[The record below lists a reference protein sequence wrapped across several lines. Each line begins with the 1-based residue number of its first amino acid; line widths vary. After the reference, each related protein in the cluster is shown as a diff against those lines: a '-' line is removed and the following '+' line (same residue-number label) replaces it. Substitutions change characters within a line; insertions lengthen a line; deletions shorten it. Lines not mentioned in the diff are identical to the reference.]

1 MKQFS
6 KFIPLVLILF
16 FSSTTVFAQEA
27 SEECTV
33 KYNLFRGDFKSNNY
47 DLAYDNWLWV
57 FENCPTLSI
66 NTYKNG
72 IDIAEARYKKAVTN
86 VEKANA
92 VALMKRVVEQ
102 RIKYYPEED
111 LAKVYSDYAEF
122 LEYTGASDNEIFT
135 LLDKA
140 FKIDPTRMGIKS
152 MYKYFQGVIDRNKD
166 TNPQY
171 VFDTYD
177 ELVEAV
183 GTKMENYSR
192 DLEEFEK
199 RIESNQ
205 TLSPTEE
212 RKKNAYE
219 TNLAALGQIEGG
231 LDDII
236 ISISTCDRLV
246 PLYTKQLEENKGNAV
261 WLKRAVSRMYAKECT
276 SDPLYFKLVEAYVKA
291 DPSAAASIFYAN
303 ILFENGETSKAL
315 QFYQK
320 AVDQE
325 TDGFKKADYLMRI
338 ASEMARKGNNIEAK
352 NYALKALSHRSN
364 LGRAYLLIGTL
375 YAGSANSCG
384 NDEFSKRM
392 VYVAALEKA
401 QRAKAVDPSITSL
414 ADRYIS
420 SYVANIPSK
429 KLIFVEG
436 KESGTSYRINCWIG
450 ETVRIP

>member
-6 KFIPLVLILF
+6 HLTLVLILF
-16 FSSTTVFAQEA
+16 LSSVSVFSQEV

-33 KYNLFRGDFKSNNY
+33 KYNLFRGDFKTNNY
-47 DLAYDNWLWV
+47 DMAYDYWIWT
-57 FENCPTLSI
+57 FENCPTLSVNI
-66 NTYKNG
+66 YKNG
-72 IDIAEARYKKAVTN
+72 MDIAEYRYKKATG
-86 VEKANA
+86 VEKEK
-92 VALMKRVVEQ
+92 ALALVKRVVEQ
-102 RIKYYPEED
+102 RIKYYPDDD
-111 LAKVYSDYAEF
+111 LGKVYSDYAEF
-122 LEYTGASDNEIFT
+122 MESAGASDDEIFS

-140 FKIDPTRMGIKS
+140 FKVDPTRMGIKS
-152 MYKYFQGVIDRNKD
+152 MYRYFQGVIDRNKD

-183 GTKMENYSR
+183 GTKMDNYSR
-192 DLEEFEK
+192 DLEDFEK
-199 RIESNQ
+199 RLSEGQ

-246 PLYTKQLEENKGNAV
+246 PLYTKQIEENRGNAV
-261 WLKRAVSRMYAKECT
+261 WLKRAVSRMYTKECT
-276 SDPLYFKLVEAYVKA
+276 TDPLYYKLVEAYVKA
-291 DPSAAASIFYAN
+291 DPSPSSSIFYAN
-303 ILFENGETSKAL
+303 ILFENGESTKAL
-315 QFYQK
+315 KYYQP
-320 AVDQE
+320 AVEQE
-325 TDGFKKADYLMRI
+325 TDNFKKAGYLFTI
-338 ASEMARKGNNIEAK
+338 AQEMARRGNVVEAR
-352 NYALKALSHRSN
+352 NYAQKALSYRSN
-364 LGRAYLLIGTL
+364 LGRAYLLISTL

-392 VYVAALEKA
+392 VYVAALDKA
-401 QRAKAVDPSITSL
+401 YKAKAVDPSISSL
-414 ADRYIS
+414 AERYIS
-420 SYVANIPSK
+420 SYVANIPTK

-436 KESGTSYRINCWIG
+436 KESGSSFRINCWIG

>member
-6 KFIPLVLILF
+6 HLTLVLILF
-16 FSSTTVFAQEA
+16 LYSTTAFTQEV

-33 KYNLFRGDFKSNNY
+33 KYNLFRGDFKTNNY
-47 DLAYDNWLWV
+47 DMAYDNWIWT
-57 FENCPTLSI
+57 FENCPTLSVNI
-66 NTYKNG
+66 YKNG
-72 IDIAEARYKKAVTN
+72 IDIAEARYKKAVTSI
-86 VEKANA
+86 EKTTA
-92 VALMKRVVEQ
+92 VALMKRVIEQ

-183 GTKMENYSR
+183 GIKMDNYSR
-192 DLEEFEK
+192 DLEDFEK
-199 RIESNQ
+199 RLAEGQ

-212 RKKNAYE
+212 KYKNTYE
-219 TNLAALGQIEGG
+219 TNLEALGQIEGG

-236 ISISTCDRLV
+236 ISISTCDRMV
-246 PLYTKQLEENKGNAV
+246 PLYTKQLEENRGNAV

-276 SDPLYFKLVEAYVKA
+276 TDPLYGKLVEAFVKA
-291 DPSAAASIFYAN
+291 DPSPASSIFYAN
-303 ILFENGETSKAL
+303 ILFEKGESTKAL
-315 QFYQK
+315 KYYQQ
-320 AVDQE
+320 AIDQE
-325 TDGFKKADYLMRI
+325 TDNFKKADYLMRI
-338 ASEMARKGNNIEAK
+338 AQEMARKGNNIEARA
-352 NYALKALSHRSN
+352 YALKALSYRSN
-364 LGRAYLLIGTL
+364 LGRAYLLISSL

-392 VYVAALEKA
+392 VYVAALDKA
-401 QRAKAVDPSITSL
+401 YKAKVVDPSISSL

-420 SYVANIPSK
+420 SYTANIPTK

-436 KESGTSYRINCWIG
+436 KESGTSFRINCWIG

>member
-6 KFIPLVLILF
+6 HLTLVLILF
-16 FSSTTVFAQEA
+16 LSSSSVFSQEV

-33 KYNLFRGDFKSNNY
+33 KYNLFRGDFKTNNY
-47 DLAYDNWLWV
+47 DMAYDNWIWT
-57 FENCPTLSI
+57 FENCPTLSVNI
-66 NTYKNG
+66 YKNG
-72 IDIAEARYKKAVTN
+72 MDIAEYRFKKAIG
-86 VEKANA
+86 VEKEK
-92 VALMKRVVEQ
+92 ALALVKRVVEQ
-102 RIKYYPEED
+102 RIKYYPEDD
-111 LAKVYSDYAEF
+111 LGKVYSDYAEF
-122 LEYTGASDNEIFT
+122 MESAGASDDEIFT

-140 FKIDPTRMGIKS
+140 FKVDPTRMGIKS
-152 MYKYFQGVIDRNKD
+152 MYRYFQGVIDRNKD

-183 GTKMENYSR
+183 GTKMDNYSR
-192 DLEEFEK
+192 DLEDFEK
-199 RIESNQ
+199 RLAEGQ

-246 PLYTKQLEENKGNAV
+246 PLYTKQIEENRGNAV

-276 SDPLYFKLVEAYVKA
+276 TDPLYNKLVEAFVKA
-291 DPSAAASIFYAN
+291 DPSPASSIFYAN
-303 ILFENGETSKAL
+303 ILFEKGESTKAL
-315 QFYQK
+315 KYYQQ

-338 ASEMARKGNNIEAK
+338 AQEMARRGNVVEARS
-352 NYALKALSHRSN
+352 YAQKALSYRSN

-401 QRAKAVDPSITSL
+401 YKAKAVDPSITSL
-414 ADRYIS
+414 AERYIS
-420 SYVANIPSK
+420 SYAANIPTK

-436 KESGTSYRINCWIG
+436 KESGSSYRIGCWIG
-450 ETVRIP
+450 ETVRVP

>member
-1 MKQFS
+1 MES
-6 KFIPLVLILF
+6 AGCADND
-16 FSSTTVFAQEA
+16 VF
-27 SEECTV
+27 T
-33 KYNLFRGDFKSNNY
+33 F
-47 DLAYDNWLWV
+47 
-57 FENCPTLSI
+57 
-66 NTYKNG
+66 
-72 IDIAEARYKKAVTN
+72 
-86 VEKANA
+86 
-92 VALMKRVVEQ
+92 
-102 RIKYYPEED
+102 
-111 LAKVYSDYAEF
+111 
-122 LEYTGASDNEIFT
+122 
-135 LLDKA
+135 LDKA
-140 FKIDPTRMGIKS
+140 FKVDPTRMGIKS

-183 GTKMENYSR
+183 GTKMDNYSR

-199 RIESNQ
+199 RLAEGQI
-205 TLSPTEE
+205 LSPTEE
-212 RKKNAYE
+212 KRKNAFE

-236 ISISTCDRLV
+236 ISISTCDRLI
-246 PLYTKQLEENKGNAV
+246 PLYNKQIEENRGNAI

-276 SDPLYFKLVEAYVKA
+276 NDPLYFKLVEAYVKA
-291 DPSAAASIFYAN
+291 DPSPASSIFYAN
-303 ILFENGETSKAL
+303 ILFEKGESSKAL
-315 QFYQK
+315 TYYRQ

-325 TDGFKKADYLMRI
+325 TDAFKKAGYLLTI
-338 ASEMARKGNNIEAK
+338 AQEMARKGNVVEAK
-352 NYALKALSHRSN
+352 NYALKALSFRSN

-401 QRAKAVDPSITSL
+401 QRAKAVDPSISSL

-420 SYVANIPSK
+420 SYAANIPTK
-429 KLIFVEG
+429 KLVFVEG
-436 KESGTSYRINCWIG
+436 KESGSLFRINCWVG

>member
-6 KFIPLVLILF
+6 HLTLVLLLF
-16 FSSTTVFAQEA
+16 FSSTTIFAQEV

-33 KYNLFRGDFKSNNY
+33 KYNLFRGDFKTNNY
-47 DLAYDNWLWV
+47 DMAYDNWLWT
-57 FENCPTLSI
+57 FENCPTLSVNI
-66 NTYKNG
+66 YKNG
-72 IDIAEARYKKAVTN
+72 MDIADYRYKKATG
-86 VEKANA
+86 VEKDKAL
-92 VALMKRVVEQ
+92 ALMKRVVEQ
-102 RIKYYPEED
+102 RIKYYPEDD
-111 LAKVYSDYAEF
+111 LGKVYSDYAEF
-122 LEYTGASDNEIFT
+122 MESTGASDNIIFE

-140 FKIDPTRMGIKS
+140 FKVDPTRMGIKS

-177 ELVEAV
+177 ELLEAV
-183 GTKMENYSR
+183 GTKMDNYSR

-199 RIESNQ
+199 RLAEGQ

-212 RKKNAYE
+212 RKKNAFE

-236 ISISTCDRLV
+236 ISISTCDRLI
-246 PLYTKQLEENKGNAV
+246 PLYTKQLDENRGNAI
-261 WLKRAVSRMYAKECT
+261 WLKRAVSRMYIKECT
-276 SDPLYFKLVEAYVKA
+276 TNPLYFKLVEAYVKA
-291 DPSAAASIFYAN
+291 DPSSTSSIFYAN
-303 ILFENGETSKAL
+303 ILFENGESNKAL
-315 QFYQK
+315 KYYQQ

-325 TDGFKKADYLMRI
+325 TDGFKKAGYLLTI
-338 ASEMARKGNNIEAK
+338 AQEMARKGNAIEAK
-352 NYALKALSHRSN
+352 SYALKALSFRSN
-364 LGRAYLLIGTL
+364 LGRAYLLISTL
-375 YAGSANSCG
+375 YANSANSCG

-392 VYVAALEKA
+392 VYVAALDKA
-401 QRAKAVDPSITSL
+401 QKAKAVDPSITSL

-420 SYVANIPSK
+420 SYAANIPSK

-436 KESGTSYRINCWIG
+436 KESGSSFRINCWIA

>member
-6 KFIPLVLILF
+6 HLTLVLILF
-16 FSSTTVFAQEA
+16 LSSMAVFSQEV

-33 KYNLFRGDFKSNNY
+33 KYNLFRGDFKTNNY
-47 DLAYDNWLWV
+47 DMAYDNWIWT
-57 FENCPTLSI
+57 FENCPTLSVNI
-66 NTYKNG
+66 YKNG
-72 IDIAEARYKKAVTN
+72 MDIAEARYIKATG
-86 VEKANA
+86 VEKQK
-92 VALMKRVVEQ
+92 ALALVKRVVEQ
-102 RIKYYPEED
+102 RIKYYPDED

-122 LEYTGASDNEIFT
+122 MESAAASDNEIFV

-152 MYKYFQGVIDRNKD
+152 MYRYFQGVIDRNKD

-183 GTKMENYSR
+183 GTKMDNYSR
-192 DLEEFEK
+192 DLEEYEK
-199 RIESNQ
+199 RLAEGQ

-212 RKKNAYE
+212 RKKNAFE

-236 ISISTCDRLV
+236 ISISTCDRLI
-246 PLYTKQLEENKGNAV
+246 PLYTKQIEENRGNAV
-261 WLKRAVSRMYAKECT
+261 WLKRAVSRMYVKECT
-276 SDPLYFKLVEAYVKA
+276 TDPLYGKLVEAYVKA
-291 DPSAAASIFYAN
+291 DPSPTSSIFYAN
-303 ILFENGETSKAL
+303 ILFEKGESTKAL
-315 QFYQK
+315 KYYQQ

-325 TDGFKKADYLMRI
+325 TDGFKKAGYLFTI
-338 ASEMARKGNNIEAK
+338 AQEMARKGNNIEAR
-352 NYALKALSHRSN
+352 NYALKALSYRSN

-375 YAGSANSCG
+375 YAASANSCG

-401 QRAKAVDPSITSL
+401 YKAKAVDPSISSL
-414 ADRYIS
+414 AERYIS
-420 SYVANIPSK
+420 SYAANIPTK

-436 KESGTSYRINCWIG
+436 KESGSSFRIGCWIG
-450 ETVRIP
+450 ETVRVP

>member
-6 KFIPLVLILF
+6 HLTLVLILF
-16 FSSTTVFAQEA
+16 LSSSSVFSQEV

-33 KYNLFRGDFKSNNY
+33 KYNLFRGDFKTNNY
-47 DLAYDNWLWV
+47 DMAYDNWIWT
-57 FENCPTLSI
+57 FENCPTLSVNI
-66 NTYKNG
+66 YKNG
-72 IDIAEARYKKAVTN
+72 MDIAEYRFKKAMG
-86 VEKANA
+86 VEKEK
-92 VALMKRVVEQ
+92 ALALVKRVVEQ
-102 RIKYYPEED
+102 RIKYYPEDD
-111 LAKVYSDYAEF
+111 LGKVYSDYAEF
-122 LEYTGASDNEIFT
+122 MESAGASDNEIFT

-140 FKIDPTRMGIKS
+140 FKVDPTRMGIKS
-152 MYKYFQGVIDRNKD
+152 MYRYFQGVIDRNKD

-183 GTKMENYSR
+183 GTKMDNYSR
-192 DLEEFEK
+192 DLEDFEK
-199 RIESNQ
+199 RLAEGQ

-246 PLYTKQLEENKGNAV
+246 PLYTKQIEENRGNAV

-276 SDPLYFKLVEAYVKA
+276 TDPLYNKLVEAFVKA
-291 DPSAAASIFYAN
+291 DPSPASSIFYAN
-303 ILFENGETSKAL
+303 ILFEKGESTKAL
-315 QFYQK
+315 KYYQQ

-338 ASEMARKGNNIEAK
+338 AQEMARKGNVVEAR
-352 NYALKALSHRSN
+352 NYAQKALSYRSN

-401 QRAKAVDPSITSL
+401 YKAKAVDPSISSL
-414 ADRYIS
+414 AERYIS
-420 SYVANIPSK
+420 SYAANIPTK

-436 KESGTSYRINCWIG
+436 KESGSSFRIGCWIG
-450 ETVRIP
+450 ETVRVP

>member
-6 KFIPLVLILF
+6 HLTLVLILF
-16 FSSTTVFAQEA
+16 FSSTTIFAQEA

-33 KYNLFRGDFKSNNY
+33 KYSLFRGDFNTNNY
-47 DLAYDNWLWV
+47 DLAYDNWLWT

-66 NTYKNG
+66 NIYKNG
-72 IDIAEARYKKAVTN
+72 MDIAEARYRKATG
-86 VEKANA
+86 VEKDK
-92 VALMKRVVEQ
+92 ALALVKRVVEQ
-102 RIKYYPEED
+102 RIKYYPDDD
-111 LAKVYSDYAEF
+111 LGKVYSDYAEF
-122 LEYTGASDNEIFT
+122 LESVGASENEIFSF
-135 LLDKA
+135 LDKA
-140 FKIDPTRMGIKS
+140 FKVDPTRMGIKS
-152 MYKYFQGVIDRNKD
+152 MYRYFQGVIDRNKD

-183 GTKMENYSR
+183 GIKMENYSR

-276 SDPLYFKLVEAYVKA
+276 NDPLYFKLVEAFVKA
-291 DPSAAASIFYAN
+291 DPSPASSIFYAN
-303 ILFENGETSKAL
+303 ILFENGESTKAL
-315 QFYQK
+315 RYYQQ

-338 ASEMARKGNNIEAK
+338 AQEMARKGNSIEAK
-352 NYALKALSHRSN
+352 NYALKALSFRSN

-392 VYVAALEKA
+392 VYVAASDKA
-401 QRAKAVDPSITSL
+401 KKAKAVDPSITSL

-420 SYVANIPSK
+420 SYDANIPSK
-429 KLIFVEG
+429 KLVFVEG
-436 KESGTSYRINCWIG
+436 KESGALFRINCWIG